1 MKINE
6 VEKLLNVP
14 MATIRFYKKEGLLTP
29 HRNENSY
36 REYSEADVQ
45 LIKKIIVFRKIGL
58 SVEQIK
64 RILEGNLSLQ
74 DALSENL
81 FVLQEKMK
89 ELEGAVNLCMEI
101 QKKNQNNDG
110 FETEFYWDLI
120 HKEEEK
126 GCKFYEIIN
135 DVISYEKRLF
145 ADEFDLLDEEG
156 TWKHSFPDS
165 IVIAAGICI
174 LCGGLGSAMHGMSGG
189 RFLQGLLFPLLW
201 IGLKSILGLPFLLI
215 GREPD
220 HAAKKARRL
229 WQIIIVTILAAAIF
243 TRIFI

>member
-6 VEKLLNVP
+6 VEKLLGIP
-14 MATIRFYKKEGLLTP
+14 MATIRFYEKEGLLVP
-29 HRNENSY
+29 QRNENSY
-36 REYSEADVQ
+36 REYSEKDVQ
-45 LIKKIIVFRKIGL
+45 LLKKIIVFRKTGI
-58 SVEQIK
+58 SVDAIK

-89 ELEGAVNLCMEI
+89 ELEGAVNLCMEM
-101 QKKNQNNDG
+101 QAK
-110 FETEFYWDLI
+110 
-120 HKEEEK
+120 
-126 GCKFYEIIN
+126 
-135 DVISYEKRLF
+135 KRLF

-174 LCGGLGSAMHGMSGG
+174 LCGGLWSAMHGMSGG

>member
-6 VEKLLNVP
+6 VEKLLGIP
-14 MATIRFYKKEGLLTP
+14 MATIRFYEKEGLLVP
-29 HRNENSY
+29 QRNENSY
-36 REYSEADVQ
+36 REYSEKDVQ
-45 LIKKIIVFRKIGL
+45 LLKKIIVFRKTGI
-58 SVEQIK
+58 SVDAIK

-81 FVLQEKMK
+81 FVLLEKMK
-89 ELEGAVNLCMEI
+89 ELEGAVNLCMEM
-101 QKKNQNNDG
+101 QAK
-110 FETEFYWDLI
+110 
-120 HKEEEK
+120 
-126 GCKFYEIIN
+126 
-135 DVISYEKRLF
+135 KRLF

-165 IVIAAGICI
+165 IVIIAGICI
-174 LCGGLGSAMHGMSGG
+174 LCGGLWSAMHGMSGV

-201 IGLKSILGLPFLLI
+201 IGLKSILGLPFLFI

-243 TRIFI
+243 IRIFM